1 MFNIFLQMIIN
12 LVLTIIIEVSFSLI
26 LGIRNRKDIY
36 SIIFINCVTNI
47 VLNYIMNIIKYFVY
61 SNILIYII
69 LTIFEIVVVL
79 IEYKYYQ
86 KNLEYKR
93 INPLILSIILN
104 ILSFGTGLLIYNL

>member
-69 LTIFEIVVVL
+69 LTIFEIVVVF
-79 IEYKYYQ
+79 IEYKYY
-86 KNLEYKR
+86 KKYLEYKR

-104 ILSFGTGLLIYNL
+104 ILSFGFGLLIYNL

>member
-12 LVLTIIIEVSFSLI
+12 LVLTVVIELCFSLI

-36 SIIFINCVTNI
+36 NTIFINCVTNVMI
-47 VLNYIMNIIKYFVY
+47 NYIMNIIKYFVY

-69 LTIFEIVVVL
+69 LIIFEIIVVL
-79 IEYKYYQ
+79 VEYNFYKN
-86 KNLEYKR
+86 NLEYKR

-104 ILSFGTGLLIYNL
+104 VLSFGFGLLIYNM